1 MVTKR
6 SSAVNATEVLREFP
20 PIGKYRIRLL
30 ANPKKPEVEPVLDI
44 REYVTAE
51 TFEGFTRR
59 GIQLANRAQV
69 DLLRDILREVLE
81 RGSCGTT
88 GPAGFNS
95 GRTGQAGFGPVV
107 GQAGFG
113 FGPGQAPK
121 S

>member
-1 MVTKR
+1 MVEKR
-6 SSAVNATEVLREFP
+6 KGAMSATEVLREFP

-44 REYVTAE
+44 REYATAE

-69 DLLRDILREVLE
+69 DLLRDILKEVLE
-81 RGSCGTT
+81 RGAG
-88 GPAGFNS
+88 GAVPAG
-95 GRTGQAGFGPVV
+95 
-107 GQAGFG
+107 
-113 FGPGQAPK
+113 PK